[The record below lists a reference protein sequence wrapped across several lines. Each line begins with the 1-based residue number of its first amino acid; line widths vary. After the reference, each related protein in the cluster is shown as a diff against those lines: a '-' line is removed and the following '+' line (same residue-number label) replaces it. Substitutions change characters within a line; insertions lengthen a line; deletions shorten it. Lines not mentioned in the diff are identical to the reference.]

1 MGQNICAYWTRFNNF
16 WNFSNYCLETEDI
29 RVAKIGEEFEVSG
42 YTFIFEDVSKING
55 KNYTSDMGTIN
66 AFKNN
71 KLVAILKPEKRF
83 YPVQR
88 MPTTEAGINSSLK
101 RDLYIALGD
110 FQDNGWTIR
119 TYVKPYAVWIWI
131 GCLIMA
137 FGGLLSMT
145 DRRLRFASTIRLKQ
159 K

>member
-1 MGQNICAYWTRFNNF
+1 
-16 WNFSNYCLETEDI
+16 
-29 RVAKIGEEFEVSG
+29 
-42 YTFIFEDVSKING
+42 
-55 KNYTSDMGTIN
+55 MGTIN